1 MQQPLTMSEWA
12 LVGVL
17 LYNEGMT
24 LSFDQLVQLSGMS
37 HNTVRAARRKLVESG
52 VISFVVCKE
61 GATYRVHYHKQP
73 PTQSNAEQS
82 VLPRQQSPRT
92 TAAEQGV
99 SAKRAPVAATLLQ
112 SPQSSSDSRAIIA
125 EFSRRFGASGKIGQR
140 QAGQL
145 LEVAGGSRE
154 LVLEAIEKAV
164 DKQPEKPFGYVR
176 AIIQRMVEE
185 GKAVQVESSDINTD
199 HAMQLTK
206 KIQHLLKERG
216 YE

>member
-24 LSFDQLVQLSGMS
+24 LSFDQLVRLTGMS

-52 VISFVVCKE
+52 VISFVVGKE
-61 GATYRVHYHKQP
+61 GATYRVHHHTQE
-73 PTQSNAEQS
+73 PTKSAEQ
-82 VLPRQQSPRT
+82 
-92 TAAEQGV
+92 
-99 SAKRAPVAATLLQ
+99 VAA

-154 LVLEAIEKAV
+154 LVVEAISKAV

-199 HAMQLTK
+199 HAVKLTQ